1 MNDTIYDAGTM
12 AWAMQQARES
22 LKIRRYQEKIDIDE
36 AINTLKEIKS
46 GEEKLISWDLVKK
59 WMG

>member
-1 MNDTIYDAGTM
+1 M

-22 LKIRRYQEKIDIDE
+22 LKIGRYQEKIDIDE
-36 AINTLKEIKS
+36 DINTLKEIKS

>member
-59 WMG
+59 CMG